1 MPTTGRADK
10 EPDNMNKWS
19 KGIAMG
25 AAAAVI
31 GFGGFTATTANA
43 ATDDE
48 IATYLTDAVAIQ
60 LGLTSTDA
68 LHQLIVDAMA
78 NNLIDPALTGA
89 AGASVDGLSTLTP
102 EELAALLD
110 ANLTQQLS
118 TIEQT
123 LIDLGVY
130 SDPDSSEAVE
140 DDDDDAYEE
149 NDEAYEDDDEEAYVD
164 DDDDAYE
171 DDDDAYKDDDDSD
184 DEDDSDDNDDE
195 SDDEDDSDDED

>member
-1 MPTTGRADK
+1 MK
-10 EPDNMNKWS
+10 KLS
-19 KGIAMG
+19 KGIAMA

-31 GFGGFTATTANA
+31 GFGGFSATTANA
-43 ATDDE
+43 ATNDE

-110 ANLTQQLS
+110 ANLTTQLA

-130 SDPDSSEAVE
+130 PDPNTPVDPPVVVE
-140 DDDDDAYEE
+140 DDDDD
-149 NDEAYEDDDEEAYVD
+149 DSYVD
-164 DDDDAYE
+164 DDAAYE
-171 DDDDAYKDDDDSD
+171 DEDDSLEIDDDSGVDSDDDDSD
-184 DEDDSDDNDDE
+184 DDTADDSDDD
-195 SDDEDDSDDED
+195 SIDED

>member
-1 MPTTGRADK
+1 
-10 EPDNMNKWS
+10 MNKWS

-110 ANLTQQLS
+110 ANLTQQVS

-140 DDDDDAYEE
+140 DDDD
-149 NDEAYEDDDEEAYVD
+149 EAYVD

-171 DDDDAYKDDDDSD
+171 DDDDAYEDDDESD
-184 DEDDSDDNDDE
+184 DADDSDDNDDE

>member
-1 MPTTGRADK
+1 METL
-10 EPDNMNKWS
+10 S
-19 KGIAMG
+19 KGIAMA

-31 GFGGFTATTANA
+31 GFGGFTATTASA
-43 ATDDE
+43 ATNDE

-60 LGLTSTDA
+60 LGLTSTDS

-102 EELAALLD
+102 EELATLLD
-110 ANLTQQLS
+110 ANLTTQLA

-130 SDPDSSEAVE
+130 PNPNTPVDPPVVG
-140 DDDDDAYEE
+140 DDA
-149 NDEAYEDDDEEAYVD
+149 DSYVD
-164 DDDDAYE
+164 DDAAYE
-171 DDDDAYKDDDDSD
+171 DEDESLDM
-184 DEDDSDDNDDE
+184 EDDSDVDVDVDVDDDAPGR
-195 SDDEDDSDDED
+195 SNTAPNGIDVGHTSHGNGLGLGHLNHGDED

>member
-1 MPTTGRADK
+1 
-10 EPDNMNKWS
+10 MNKWS

-43 ATDDE
+43 ATDE
-48 IATYLTDAVAIQ
+48 QVATFLTDAVAAQ
-60 LGLTSTDA
+60 LGLTTTDS
-68 LHQLIVDAMA
+68 LRQLIADAMA

-140 DDDDDAYEE
+140 DEDDDDDAYEE
-149 NDEAYEDDDEEAYVD
+149 DDEAYEDDDEEAYVD

-171 DDDDAYKDDDDSD
+171 DDDDAYEDDDDSD